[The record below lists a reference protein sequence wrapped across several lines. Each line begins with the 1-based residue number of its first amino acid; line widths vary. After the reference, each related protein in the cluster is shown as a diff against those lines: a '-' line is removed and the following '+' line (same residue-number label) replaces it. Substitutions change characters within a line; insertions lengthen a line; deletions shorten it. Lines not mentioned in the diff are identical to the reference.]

1 MKFGLSQ
8 KIGLITGIVMVATSA
23 IAFYGFHMPYQSKFP
38 IVLYSIYTSGILLAL
53 ILFHKQS
60 AAVKFKDY
68 FSEGFKTFIIA
79 VLLIVIY
86 TFVFVKTNPHMID
99 GFIEENNKQLAAQG
113 NRTAAEIAANA
124 NSIRSMFLLTMVTG
138 TMVIYLIIGAL
149 VSVIAAGFLS
159 QQKNN
164 PV

>member
-1 MKFGLSQ
+1 MKFGLAQ
-8 KIGLITGIVMVATSA
+8 KIGLATGITMVAASA
-23 IAFYGFHMPYQSKFP
+23 IAFYVFHVPYQSKFP
-38 IVLYSIYTSGILLAL
+38 IVLYSIYTVGILISL
-53 ILFHKQS
+53 ILFHRQ
-60 AAVKFKDY
+60 ATEGKFKDY